1 MMRQRILRIVVHPV
15 ILSILS
21 GIVIILS
28 LPPVFNKYKAK
39 LIYTV
44 KSNLQETT
52 LYHDFKNS
60 GNSNKIV
67 IFNNPIQPH
76 IIIWENGKVID
87 QWDHQG
93 EYAIGDFFF
102 FADYDHNS
110 LDELYIV
117 TVSNDSIYLY
127 GINPYTPDETGFL
140 SKKIDWYKR
149 QNNVN
154 DCFVQFIKAT
164 DLTGDGYQELVFSIS
179 TGYTAYPR
187 KIYAYDIRKGSLT
200 ESNPS
205 CFPILGPMAFDLNR
219 DGVDEFI
226 CNTTAY
232 TNCDTLSY
240 PRYNDQKA
248 WLVVFDKNLNYLFEP
263 VPFGEYMT
271 GVKVRPIQT
280 KDSVYLLVYQFY
292 HGTKDIDNRF
302 LLFDIKGKVIKERTV
317 PSSDYPSESNLV
329 MRNWND
335 RNHLYLTQY
344 DGIVKQIDTALNM
357 SDYTEIAG
365 ENILLYQQHDL
376 DDDGFDEFIFTD
388 RSQQDLIIA
397 RNDFSHP
404 VRERILHCLQ
414 VLRGNR
420 DPLWK
425 FQCAT
430 VREGI
435 HGRRS
440 QRYAWLENGRPG
452 ARLLPQRYRQP
463 EFRTAGGSPAAAS
476 N

>member
-1 MMRQRILRIVVHPV
+1 
-15 ILSILS
+15 
-21 GIVIILS
+21 
-28 LPPVFNKYKAK
+28 
-39 LIYTV
+39 
-44 KSNLQETT
+44 
-52 LYHDFKNS
+52 
-60 GNSNKIV
+60 
-67 IFNNPIQPH
+67 
-76 IIIWENGKVID
+76 
-87 QWDHQG
+87 
-93 EYAIGDFFF
+93 
-102 FADYDHNS
+102 
-110 LDELYIV
+110 
-117 TVSNDSIYLY
+117 
-127 GINPYTPDETGFL
+127 
-140 SKKIDWYKR
+140 
-149 QNNVN
+149 
-154 DCFVQFIKAT
+154 
-164 DLTGDGYQELVFSIS
+164 
-179 TGYTAYPR
+179 
-187 KIYAYDIRKGSLT
+187 
-200 ESNPS
+200 
-205 CFPILGPMAFDLNR
+205 
-219 DGVDEFI
+219 
-226 CNTTAY
+226 
-232 TNCDTLSY
+232 
-240 PRYNDQKA
+240 
-248 WLVVFDKNLNYLFEP
+248 
-263 VPFGEYMT
+263 
-271 GVKVRPIQT
+271 
-280 KDSVYLLVYQFY
+280 
-292 HGTKDIDNRF
+292 
-302 LLFDIKGKVIKERTV
+302 
-317 PSSDYPSESNLV
+317 